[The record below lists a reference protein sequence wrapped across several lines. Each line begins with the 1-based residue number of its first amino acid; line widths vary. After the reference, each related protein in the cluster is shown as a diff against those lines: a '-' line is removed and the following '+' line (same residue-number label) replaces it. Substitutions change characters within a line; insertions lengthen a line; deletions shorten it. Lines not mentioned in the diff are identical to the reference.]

1 MSQSSGKN
9 YKCWCGIPIAR
20 LKSWTHEN
28 PARRF
33 EACKFYN
40 PETNQRGCKF
50 FRWVDEDMTNWQRDA
65 INQLITEKQLMKA
78 EVNVLQTRLCC
89 SETENKRLKEEY
101 DKLKLKLKKSKM
113 GHNESFG
120 IMMLMCVVVSVIFSF
135 IMVKLLG

>member
-1 MSQSSGKN
+1 MSQSPVNN
-9 YKCWCGIPIAR
+9 YKCGCGVPIAR

-50 FRWVDEDMTNWQRDA
+50 FRWVDEDMTNWQRDT
-65 INQLITEKQLMKA
+65 INQLVTEKQLMKG
-78 EVNVLQTRLCC
+78 EVSVLQTRLCC
-89 SETENKRLKEEY
+89 LETENKRLKEEFE
-101 DKLKLKLKKSKM
+101 KLKLKLKKSKK
-113 GHNESFG
+113 GHSESFG
-120 IMMLMCVVVSVIFSF
+120 IMIMLCIVVSVMFSF